1 MALSSSSAA
10 ALPAASTDD
19 DEYDDFY
26 LRYYVGLHTRY
37 GHEFT
42 EFELYQSG
50 KLRYAN
56 NSGNYMNEPM
66 IRREVFVNPAIVSEV
81 KRMISTSRITEVDDS
96 RWPEP
101 NDEAGKQELECKI
114 ANHHIAYTTSQIGSA
129 MEIRRSNDPE
139 GLTIFFRLVQDLKE
153 LVMTL
158 MNGHFRER
166 PI

>member
-1 MALSSSSAA
+1 MAVAF
-10 ALPAASTDD
+10 PAASTMEGED
-19 DEYDDFY
+19 DDFY
-26 LRYYVGLHTRY
+26 VRYYVGHHSRH

-42 EFELYQSG
+42 EFEMYESG

-56 NSGNYMNEPM
+56 HSNYMNEPM
-66 IRREVFVNPAIVSEV
+66 IRREVFVNPAVVNEV
-81 KRMISTSRITEVDDS
+81 KRMISSSRITDVDDS

-114 ANHHIAYTTSQIGSA
+114 GNHHIAYTTSQIGSA

-139 GLTIFFRLVQDLKE
+139 GLAIFFRLVQDIKE

-158 MNGHFRER
+158 INGHFRER